1 MHGKV
6 YDYGFNIRD
15 LRRVIAVAEHRSL
28 RQAALAL
35 EVDQGTLTRS
45 IQALEH
51 ALRIPLFERMRTG
64 AQLTAAGVAFTKIA
78 ASVLDGMDEAMLHLR
93 LRHNGVVGR
102 LRLGV
107 QVSFGN
113 GVVANL
119 LERYQTVCPDVDLQ
133 IMDGP
138 REILLR
144 DVAASRLDAAIVIAG
159 EGWAA
164 RGVPLGPERVLVAIA
179 RDHPLAARAAVMWP
193 GLSHCLL
200 TLPRRGAGMEL
211 RKLVLLHGILPER
224 IIFHDAAIDRL
235 LALVR
240 HGDKILLVTEGATG
254 IRMDGVVFRPI
265 MDESGPT
272 TVDLTLCWRDGESD
286 PVLARFIEL
295 ARHHHEDDVSVPGV
309 GGV

>member
-1 MHGKV
+1 MLS
-6 YDYGFNIRD
+6 DYAFNIRD

-28 RQAALAL
+28 RRAALAL

-64 AQLTAAGVAFTKIA
+64 ARLTAAGVAFTRIA
-78 ASVLDGMDEAMLHLR
+78 ASVLEGMDEAMLHLR

-107 QVSFGN
+107 QMSFAS

-119 LERYQTVCPDVDLQ
+119 LERYQAEYPDVDLQ
-133 IMDGP
+133 IVDGP
-138 REILLR
+138 RERLLR
-144 DVAASRLDAAIVIAG
+144 DVLGSRLDAAIVIAG
-159 EGWAA
+159 EGWHGQAI
-164 RGVPLGPERVLVAIA
+164 PLGQERVLAAVA
-179 RDHPLAARAAVMWP
+179 RDHPLAARAAVTWL
-193 GLSHCLL
+193 GLSGYLL

-211 RKLVLLHGILPER
+211 RKLALRHGILPER
-224 IIFHDAAIDRL
+224 IMFHDAAIDRL

-240 HGDKILLVTEGATG
+240 HGDKILLVTEGTTG

-265 MDESGPT
+265 MDESGPAT
-272 TVDLTLCWRDGESD
+272 FDLALCWRDDESD

-295 ARHHHEDDVSVPGV
+295 ARLLQDDDASCADAGAV
-309 GGV
+309 

>member
-1 MHGKV
+1 MPH
-6 YDYGFNIRD
+6 DYGFNIRD

-28 RQAALAL
+28 RRAALAL

-93 LRHNGVVGR
+93 LSHNGVVGR
-102 LRLGV
+102 LRLGA

-144 DVAASRLDAAIVIAG
+144 DVVASRLDAAIVITG
-159 EGWAA
+159 EGWHGQAI
-164 RGVPLGPERVLVAIA
+164 PLGSERVLAAIA
-179 RDHPLAARAAVMWP
+179 RDHPLAARAAMTWP
-193 GLSHCLL
+193 GLSGCLL

-211 RKLVLLHGILPER
+211 RKLALLHGILPER
-224 IIFHDAAIDRL
+224 IMVHDAAIDRL
-235 LALVR
+235 LALAR
-240 HGDKILLVTEGATG
+240 HGDKILLVTEGATS
-254 IRMDGVVFRPI
+254 IRMEGVVFRPVLGGI
-265 MDESGPT
+265 GPAI
-272 TVDLTLCWRDGESD
+272 VDLALCWRDGESD
-286 PVLARFIEL
+286 PVLVRFIEL
-295 ARHHHEDDVSVPGV
+295 ARHHHEDGASFPGV
-309 GGV
+309 GDV

>member
-1 MHGKV
+1 M
-6 YDYGFNIRD
+6 
-15 LRRVIAVAEHRSL
+15 

-45 IQALEH
+45 IQGLEH

-64 AQLTAAGVAFTKIA
+64 ARLTAAGVAFTKIA

-107 QVSFGN
+107 QLSFAQ

-119 LERYQTVCPDVDLQ
+119 FQRYQAAYPDVGLQ
-133 IMDGP
+133 ITDGP
-138 REILLR
+138 RERLLR
-144 DVAASRLDAAIVIAG
+144 DVLACRLDTAIVIAG

-164 RGVPLGPERVLVAIA
+164 RAAPLGPERVLAAIA
-179 RDHPLAARAAVMWP
+179 RDHPLAARAAVTWP
-193 GLSHCLL
+193 GLSDCLL

-211 RKLVLLHGILPER
+211 RKLALLHGILPER
-224 IIFHDAAIDRL
+224 IMFHDAAIDRL
-235 LALVR
+235 LALAR

-254 IRMDGVVFRPI
+254 IRIDGVVFRPI
-265 MDESGPT
+265 MGGSGPET
-272 TVDLTLCWRDGESD
+272 FDLALCWREGESD

-295 ARHHHEDDVSVPGV
+295 ARRTQEDDASFPGDV
-309 GGV
+309 

>member
-1 MHGKV
+1 MTAPS
-6 YDYGFNIRD
+6 FNIRD

-64 AQLTAAGVAFTKIA
+64 ARLTAAGVAFTKIA
-78 ASVLDGMDEAMLHLR
+78 ASVLEGMDEAMLHLR

-107 QVSFGN
+107 QMSFAS

-119 LERYQTVCPDVDLQ
+119 LERYQAEYPDVDLQ
-133 IMDGP
+133 IVDGP
-138 REILLR
+138 RERLLR
-144 DVAASRLDAAIVIAG
+144 DVLGSRLDVAIVIAG
-159 EGWAA
+159 EGWHGQAI
-164 RGVPLGPERVLVAIA
+164 PLGKERVLAAVA
-179 RDHPLAARAAVMWP
+179 RDHPLAVRAAVTWS
-193 GLSHCLL
+193 GLSDCLL

-211 RKLVLLHGILPER
+211 RKLALLHGILPER
-224 IIFHDAAIDRL
+224 IMFHDAAIDRL
-235 LALVR
+235 LALAR

-265 MDESGPT
+265 VDESGPAT
-272 TVDLTLCWRDGESD
+272 FDLALCWRDGESD
-286 PVLARFIEL
+286 PVLTGFVEL
-295 ARHHHEDDVSVPGV
+295 ARQTQEDDASFPGADAGAGAV
-309 GGV
+309 

>member
-1 MHGKV
+1 
-6 YDYGFNIRD
+6 
-15 LRRVIAVAEHRSL
+15 
-28 RQAALAL
+28 
-35 EVDQGTLTRS
+35 
-45 IQALEH
+45 
-51 ALRIPLFERMRTG
+51 
-64 AQLTAAGVAFTKIA
+64 
-78 ASVLDGMDEAMLHLR
+78 
-93 LRHNGVVGR
+93 
-102 LRLGV
+102 
-107 QVSFGN
+107 
-113 GVVANL
+113 
-119 LERYQTVCPDVDLQ
+119 
-133 IMDGP
+133 MDGP

>member
-1 MHGKV
+1 MPH
-6 YDYGFNIRD
+6 DYGFNIRD

-28 RQAALAL
+28 RRAALAL

-64 AQLTAAGVAFTKIA
+64 VRLTAAGVAFTKIA

-107 QVSFGN
+107 QASFASGA
-113 GVVANL
+113 VAAL
-119 LERYQTVCPDVDLQ
+119 LERYHAEYPDIDFQ
-133 IMDGP
+133 ITDGP
-138 REILLR
+138 RERLLR
-144 DVAASRLDAAIVIAG
+144 DVAASRLNAAIIITG
-159 EGWAA
+159 EGWTA
-164 RGVPLGPERVLVAIA
+164 RSAPLGRERVLAAVA
-179 RDHPLAARAAVMWP
+179 RDHPFEARGAVTWAA
-193 GLSHCLL
+193 LSDCLL

-211 RKLVLLHGILPER
+211 RKLALLHGILPER
-224 IIFHDAAIDRL
+224 IMFHDAAIDRL
-235 LALVR
+235 LALAR

-265 MDESGPT
+265 MDESGPAT
-272 TVDLTLCWRDGESD
+272 FDLALCWRDGESD
-286 PVLARFIEL
+286 PVLTRFVEL
-295 ARHHHEDDVSVPGV
+295 ARQTQEDDASFPGAGAV
-309 GGV
+309 

>member
-164 RGVPLGPERVLVAIA
+164 RAVPLGPERVLAAIA
-179 RDHPLAARAAVMWP
+179 RDHPLAARAAVTWP
-193 GLSHCLL
+193 GLSDCLL
-200 TLPRRGAGMEL
+200 TLSRRGAGMEL
-211 RKLVLLHGILPER
+211 LKLALLHGILPER
-224 IIFHDAAIDRL
+224 IMFHDAAIDRL
-235 LALVR
+235 LALAR

-254 IRMDGVVFRPI
+254 IRMEGVVFRPV
-265 MDESGPT
+265 MGGSGPA
-272 TVDLTLCWRDGESD
+272 TVDLTLCWRDEESD
-286 PVLARFIEL
+286 PVLTRFIES
-295 ARHHHEDDVSVPGV
+295 ARQTHEDGASFPGV
-309 GGV
+309 GDV

>member
-1 MHGKV
+1 MLS
-6 YDYGFNIRD
+6 DYAFNIRD

-28 RQAALAL
+28 RRAALAL

-64 AQLTAAGVAFTKIA
+64 ARLTAAGVAFTKIA
-78 ASVLDGMDEAMLHLR
+78 ASVLEGMDEAMLHLR

-107 QVSFGN
+107 QMSFAS

-119 LERYQTVCPDVDLQ
+119 LERYQAEYPDVDLQ
-133 IMDGP
+133 IVDGP
-138 REILLR
+138 RERLLR
-144 DVAASRLDAAIVIAG
+144 DVLGSRLDAAIVIAG
-159 EGWAA
+159 EGWHGQAI
-164 RGVPLGPERVLVAIA
+164 PLGKERVLAAVV
-179 RDHPLAARAAVMWP
+179 RDHPLAARAAVTWL
-193 GLSHCLL
+193 GLSGYLL

-211 RKLVLLHGILPER
+211 RKLALRHGILPER
-224 IIFHDAAIDRL
+224 IMFHDAAIDRL

-265 MDESGPT
+265 MDESGPAT
-272 TVDLTLCWRDGESD
+272 FDLALCCRDGERD
-286 PVLARFIEL
+286 PVLTRFIEL
-295 ARHHHEDDVSVPGV
+295 ALQTHEDGASFSGV
-309 GGV
+309 GDV